1 MAYSSSLRF
10 LEIRSP
16 PVTAARSASPSEAL
30 DCLVPVF
37 GNSFAPA
44 FLAGAWA
51 GDSLVA
57 SLTTLLAAIVAT
69 DPSAKVTT
77 TNPSLLTLTSVA
89 VGLAFLTSSAT
100 LAFSASVRADGS
112 TTGVRTGTL
121 ALSASLHLH

>member
-51 GDSLVA
+51 DDSLVA
-57 SLTTLLAAIVAT
+57 SLTTFSEASTAT
-69 DPSAKVTT
+69 EPSAKVTT
-77 TNPSLLTLTSVA
+77 TDPSLLTLISFA
-89 VGLAFLTSSAT
+89 VEVF
-100 LAFSASVRADGS
+100 R
-112 TTGVRTGTL
+112 RWY
-121 ALSASLHLH
+121 